1 MAEAIRFWF
10 RGHLVEVTDVPATTT
25 VLQWLRETRQSL
37 GTKEGCAEGDC
48 GACTVVIGR
57 PDGTDGLELEA
68 AHACLLLLPMLHG
81 RALVTIEDIA
91 PGGGLHP
98 VQSAMVEH
106 QGSQC
111 GYCTPGIVMSLW
123 QMHGAATRDGRAL
136 TLDEV
141 RTGLA
146 GHACRCT
153 GYRGIV
159 EAGVAAAADPGTALD
174 VAAVRSALD
183 GVGND
188 DPLDYR
194 AGATTWVAPVTVEG
208 LVRARADRPTATLVA
223 GGTDL
228 IPPGPGR
235 GELPTDW
242 IAAARVRELGAV
254 TVTPQ
259 GLSIGGG
266 ATIEDSWAA
275 LAALWPQLDVG
286 RRRFASPPVRHQAT
300 VAGNL
305 VTASPVGDTAP
316 VLLALGARVALV
328 GVRGERLLDMDELV
342 TGYRVT
348 ALEPD
353 EILLRI
359 DVPAEVLSWDV
370 RMAKVAR
377 RFDNDIA
384 TVSLAAAVHLDDA
397 GVVDGVRVALGGV
410 APTPLRARAV
420 EAALAG
426 RAWDRA
432 ALTLA
437 QEAVAADCAPMSDH
451 RGSADYRIAAARG
464 LLERW
469 WLQTRPVDPLPIA
482 ATEVWGAS

>member
-10 RGHLVEVTDVPATTT
+10 RGHLVEVADVPATTT
-25 VLQWLRETRQSL
+25 LLQWLRETRQSL

-57 PDGTDGLELEA
+57 PDGADGLALEA

-81 RALVTIEDIA
+81 RALVTIEDVA
-91 PGGGLHP
+91 QGRALHP

-106 QGSQC
+106 HGSQC

-123 QMHGAATRDGRAL
+123 QMHGAATREGRAL
-136 TLDEV
+136 SPEEV

-159 EAGVAAAADPGTALD
+159 EAGVAAAADPGTEFD
-174 VAAVRSALD
+174 VVAVRAALD
-183 GVGND
+183 GAVD
-188 DPLDYR
+188 DEPLDYR

-208 LVRARADRPTATLVA
+208 LVRARAERPAATLVA

-242 IAAARVRELGAV
+242 LAAARVRELGAI
-254 TVTPQ
+254 TVTEQ

-266 ATIEDSWAA
+266 ASIEDSWAA
-275 LAALWPQLDVG
+275 LAAHWPQLDVG

-300 VAGNL
+300 LAGNL

-316 VLLALGARVALV
+316 VLMALGARVAL
-328 GVRGERLLDMDELV
+328 GSVRGERLLDVADLV
-342 TGYRVT
+342 TAYRAT
-348 ALEPD
+348 ALAPD
-353 EILLRI
+353 EILLRV
-359 DVPAEVLSWDV
+359 DVPAEALSWDV

-384 TVSLAAAVHLDDA
+384 TVSLAAAVHLD
-397 GVVDGVRVALGGV
+397 GVGVIDGVRVALGGV
-410 APTPLRARAV
+410 APMPLRARAV

-432 ALTLA
+432 ALTVA

-451 RGSADYRIAAARG
+451 RGSADYRIAAVRG

-469 WLQTRPVDPLPIA
+469 WLQTRSVDPLPVA